1 MRRRCVRA
9 ELRALR
15 QLERHSGWL
24 RKNIPSRSIQQQRQR
39 QQLELRSQL
48 CLRLGCGGSDLEA
61 VLKASASDGFTEAS
75 EVLAHPLK

>member
-1 MRRRCVRA
+1 MRRCVRA

-48 CLRLGCGGSDLEA
+48 ACAWAVVAVILRLC
-61 VLKASASDGFTEAS
+61 
-75 EVLAHPLK
+75 